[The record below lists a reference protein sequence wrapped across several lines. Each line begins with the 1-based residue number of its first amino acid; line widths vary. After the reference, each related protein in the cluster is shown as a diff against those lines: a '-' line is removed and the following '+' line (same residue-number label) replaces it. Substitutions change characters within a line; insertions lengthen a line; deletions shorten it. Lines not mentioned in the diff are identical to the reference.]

1 MQINLTALLAALR
14 LSVAQ
19 PRQIARLLMSLRLA
33 PVVGWTALALVVVL
47 SALLSAVAYL
57 VFPAAMDPAMATVF
71 ASGFELLLMQGMVM
85 AVTLML
91 VQGVGRGLGGTGRFS
106 DALVLMAWIEGVLVL
121 LQAVQMVLLLLAPPL
136 AEALGLIGI
145 AVFLWLLTNFVAE
158 LHGFRSAAKVFFTIL
173 GTVLAL
179 SFAAAFV
186 MLGTMGG

>member
-1 MQINLTALLAALR
+1 MQINLSALLAALR
-14 LSVAQ
+14 LSVAD
-19 PRQIARLLMSLRLA
+19 PRQIARLLISLRLP

-57 VFPAAMDPAMATVF
+57 VFPAAMDPAMAAVF

-91 VQGVGRGLGGTGRFS
+91 VQGVGRSFGGTGRFS

-145 AVFLWLLTNFVAE
+145 ALFLWLLTNFVAE

-186 MLGTMGG
+186 MLGTIGG